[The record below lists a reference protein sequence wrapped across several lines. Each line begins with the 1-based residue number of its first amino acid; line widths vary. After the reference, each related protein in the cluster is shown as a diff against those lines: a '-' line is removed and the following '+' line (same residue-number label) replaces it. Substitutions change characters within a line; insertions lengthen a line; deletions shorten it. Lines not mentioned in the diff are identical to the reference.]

1 MSILTTIS
9 TSLHF
14 DSIGEHLTTA
24 ANFFIDCLSMPWKS
38 NRQHTEQWFETSVAK
53 NRVTTRYRGYASQV
67 DTPNKNIAGKRIARQ
82 NLSAYLRKPVDALAK
97 IRGLNRQQYSHL
109 RCNLDHDKNAF
120 STVSSAGGCPFPV
133 THRRLPSARSH
144 SICHRLA
151 TAPISIS
158 INCSG
163 EWGSSGILFLRSA

>member
-1 MSILTTIS
+1 MSCQLSQRRFFVIRPPLKSALGQSFLTKPEP
-9 TSLHF
+9 LPVVHE
-14 DSIGEHLTTA
+14 DLDGGCP
-24 ANFFIDCLSMPWKS
+24 FI
-38 NRQHTEQWFETSVAK
+38 AK
-53 NRVTTRYRGYASQV
+53 
-67 DTPNKNIAGKRIARQ
+67 NKNITGKRIARQ

-109 RCNLDHDKNAF
+109 RCNLDHDRNAF
-120 STVSSAGGCPFPV
+120 STVSIAGGCPLPV
-133 THRRLPSARSH
+133 THRRLPSERSH

-151 TAPISIS
+151 TAPKSIS